1 MSSAGELAIDVK
13 SGKTSNR
20 RQVQEKKKK
29 LVSSAGKLAN
39 GDTHR
44 NTSNRYQAREN
55 EQPVA
60 SVGKEAMH
68 VHITGKRA

>member
-1 MSSAGELAIDVK
+1 MSSAGKLAIDVK

-20 RQVQEKKKK
+20 RQVPKK